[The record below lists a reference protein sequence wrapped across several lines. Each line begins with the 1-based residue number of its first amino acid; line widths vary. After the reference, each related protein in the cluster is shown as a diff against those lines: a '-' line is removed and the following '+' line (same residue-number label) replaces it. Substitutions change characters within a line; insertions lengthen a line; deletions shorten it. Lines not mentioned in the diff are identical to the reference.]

1 MTNWFYCIYGISYLV
16 SGIYLLV
23 TVFGWYK
30 PKHKT
35 EEKAK
40 SYEQFYEKYNTFI
53 KIGSIFLILRGIF
66 VLIN

>member
-16 SGIYLLV
+16 SGVYLLV
-23 TVFGWYK
+23 TVFGLYK

-40 SYEQFYEKYNTFI
+40 SYEQFYRKYNTFI
-53 KIGSIFLILRGIF
+53 KIASVFLILRGVF